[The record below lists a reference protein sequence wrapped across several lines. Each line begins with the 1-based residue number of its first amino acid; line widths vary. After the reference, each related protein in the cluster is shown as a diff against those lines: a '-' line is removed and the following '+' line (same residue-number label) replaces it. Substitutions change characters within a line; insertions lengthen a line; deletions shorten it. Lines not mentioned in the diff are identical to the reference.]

1 MVKVGWYPLIR
12 GWSSILVHRD
22 VCTHFVWIPIMGWMS
37 IPHLIPCNL
46 TMAHMGIA
54 HLYVGNSLVYLHN
67 KFNKSRS
74 TKLILVILTYMT
86 KHELQNYRNIS
97 NWLLH
102 WYHIL
107 GPPKPYFFRGSSAP
121 IPKLI
126 LNTTIL
132 WSHKDMMWYI
142 YIYIYIIFMMIMMMM
157 IHIYIYI
164 TIIYYIYI
172 YKCFLLPYTC
182 TVGSGSP
189 WVTLDRWITM
199 RLRRT
204 WWARANRPREPQMGW
219 WKIGS

>member
-86 KHELQNYRNIS
+86 KHELQNYRNMTHSLVPHFGPAKTIFLPWILS
-97 NWLLH
+97 PDPQTNIE
-102 WYHIL
+102 YHHSMV
-107 GPPKPYFFRGSSAP
+107 PQRY
-121 IPKLI
+121 
-126 LNTTIL
+126 
-132 WSHKDMMWYI
+132 DV
-142 YIYIYIIFMMIMMMM
+142 
-157 IHIYIYI
+157 IHIYILYLWWLWWWWFIYI
-164 TIIYYIYI
+164 YYNYILYIYI
-172 YKCFLLPYTC
+172 SVFYSPIPAPWG
-182 TVGSGSP
+182 VAHPGSP
-189 WVTLDRWITM
+189 WTGEEPWGYDGRDEQEPTGRENHRWDDGK
-199 RLRRT
+199 LG
-204 WWARANRPREPQMGW
+204 PR
-219 WKIGS
+219 